1 VTRPVALVTGATRNL
16 GRQVCLT
23 LAARGHDVA
32 LTYSSDEAGAERVV
46 AEVEKIGR
54 EASAVQMEA
63 ADPASVSSAVA
74 TVMARHGRID
84 ALVNNAAIRPRRPL
98 FEITDDDWRS
108 VIDVNLTGPFLVCRS
123 VAPGMVERASGSI
136 VNIAGLVAY
145 QGGGGGAAHIA
156 ASKAGLIGLTRAL
169 ADELGPH
176 GVRANTVVPGRM
188 KITRPEPVSEAKVT
202 GEIAA
207 TALRRLA
214 SVEEVAATCAFLA
227 STDASFI
234 TGQAIHVNGGFYK
247 G

>member
-16 GRQVCLT
+16 GRQICLT

-32 LTYSSDEAGAERVV
+32 LTYSSDEAAADRVV
-46 AEVEKIGR
+46 AELEKLGR

-63 ADPASVSSAVA
+63 ADAGSVSSAVA
-74 TVMARHGRID
+74 TVLAVHGRID
-84 ALVNNAAIRPRRPL
+84 ALVNNAAIRPRQPL
-98 FEITDDDWRS
+98 FEITDDEWHH
-108 VIDVNLTGPFLVCRS
+108 VIGVNLTGPFLVCRS
-123 VAPGMVERASGSI
+123 VAPGMVKRGSGTI

-176 GVRANTVVPGRM
+176 GIRANTVVPGRM
-188 KITRPEPVSEAKVT
+188 KVTRPEPVNETKVT
-202 GEIAA
+202 SEIAA

-214 SVEEVAATCAFLA
+214 SVEEVAAACAFLA
-227 STDASFI
+227 SADASFI
-234 TGQAIHVNGGFYK
+234 TGQTIHVNGGFYK
-247 G
+247 S